1 MYSIGQMVNEFKI
14 SRSTLLY
21 YDKIGLLSPSSR
33 TESNYRKYSEKD
45 FDKMIR
51 IESYKKAGVSLSDIQ
66 ALLNSKSE
74 SAKIL
79 ELRLEKINEEISL
92 LRKQQVEITTLLS
105 NKKIS
110 KKSKSMNK
118 DQWVKILSDSGM
130 SEEDMMNWHK
140 SFEASLPEAHTDFL
154 ESLGIGKLEIRRIKK
169 MSK

>member
-1 MYSIGQMVNEFKI
+1 MFSIGQMAKEFKI

-33 TESNYRKYSEKD
+33 SEGNYRKYSQRDFEK
-45 FDKMIR
+45 MTR
-51 IESYKKAGVSLSDIQ
+51 IESYKKAGVSLAEIQ
-66 ALLNSKSE
+66 YLLTSKSS

-92 LRKQQVEITTLLS
+92 LRKQQLEITTLLS
-105 NKKIS
+105 NKKLS
-110 KKSKSMNK
+110 KKSKTMNK

-130 SEEDMMNWHK
+130 SDEDMMNWHK

-154 ESLGIGKLEIRRIKK
+154 ESLGISKSEIRKIKK